1 MPEVAPKPNQH
12 TGEPRPPRAPVGAD
26 YSGDVKNRPNR
37 AKYPAAPEGRGP
49 ILEWHQGRAST
60 SIGSGL
66 LVSLIIIVFGT
77 LKDWGFG
84 WMTTWWLWLLVI
96 WPPFFFYFIGRRTGI
111 SAGADWFAVKGGH
124 VDTYQLT
131 EVKVTGASGGLAWD
145 LDLKDKNSNEL
156 SINLREIQTNR
167 ELWDLVYNGILYSV
181 QHASAKTNSHAIDK
195 LKLRS
200 L

>member
-1 MPEVAPKPNQH
+1 MG
-12 TGEPRPPRAPVGAD
+12 TGALMSA
-26 YSGDVKNRPNR
+26 
-37 AKYPAAPEGRGP
+37 
-49 ILEWHQGRAST
+49 
-60 SIGSGL
+60 
-66 LVSLIIIVFGT
+66 IIFVF
-77 LKDWGFG
+77 LCFRDWGIE
-84 WMTTWWLWLLVI
+84 WTATWWLWLFVI
-96 WPPFFFYFIGRRTGI
+96 WPPIVFYFIGRRTGI